1 MKEKE
6 YMNDTSMSG
15 LESSLTELVD
25 SLEAVRRLN
34 EPERRPADGWI
45 GIGIAAAAALLI
57 GLALSL
63 TGNPRLKDTY
73 DDPLLA
79 YAEAEKALAL
89 ISDAMSGG
97 ARKTAEA
104 VEAFE
109 APKEII
115 DNIIR

>member
-6 YMNDTSMSG
+6 YINDTSMSG

-34 EPERRPADGWI
+34 EPERRPAGRW
-45 GIGIAAAAALLI
+45 IGIAAVAALLI
-57 GLALSL
+57 GLAFSF
-63 TGNPRLKDTY
+63 TGSPRLKDTY
-73 DDPLLA
+73 DDPLMA
-79 YAEAEKALAL
+79 YAEAEKALTL
-89 ISDAMSGG
+89 ISDVMSGG
-97 ARKTAEA
+97 ARKTTEA

-109 APKEII
+109 VPKEII

>member
-1 MKEKE
+1 MKETE
-6 YMNDTSMSG
+6 YINDTSMSG
-15 LESSLTELVD
+15 LENSLTELVD
-25 SLEAVRRLN
+25 SLEAIRRLN
-34 EPERRPADGWI
+34 EAERRPAGR
-45 GIGIAAAAALLI
+45 GIGIAAAAVILI
-57 GLALSL
+57 GLAFSF
-63 TGNPRLKDTY
+63 TGSPRLKDTY

-109 APKEII
+109 APREII

>member
-34 EPERRPADGWI
+34 EPERRPAGGW
-45 GIGIAAAAALLI
+45 IGIAAAAALLI
-57 GLALSL
+57 GLTLSL

-97 ARKTAEA
+97 ARKTEEA

>member
-34 EPERRPADGWI
+34 EPERRPTGGW
-45 GIGIAAAAALLI
+45 IGIAAAAALLI
-57 GLALSL
+57 GLTLSL

-115 DNIIR
+115 DNVIR

>member
-1 MKEKE
+1 MKETE
-6 YMNDTSMSG
+6 YMNGASMSE
-15 LESSLTELVD
+15 LETSLTKLVD

-34 EPERRPADGWI
+34 EPERRPAGRW
-45 GIGIAAAAALLI
+45 IGIAAAAALLI
-57 GLALSL
+57 GLAFSF
-63 TGNPRLKDTY
+63 TGGPRLKDTY

-89 ISDAMSGG
+89 ISDVMSGG
-97 ARKTAEA
+97 ARKTVEA

>member
-6 YMNDTSMSG
+6 YINDTSMSG

-34 EPERRPADGWI
+34 EPERRPAGRW
-45 GIGIAAAAALLI
+45 IGIAAAAALLI
-57 GLALSL
+57 GLAFGI
-63 TGNPRLKDTY
+63 TGSPRLKDTY

-89 ISDAMSGG
+89 ISDVMSGG
-97 ARKTAEA
+97 VRKTAEA
-104 VEAFE
+104 VDAFE
-109 APKEII
+109 TPKEII
-115 DNIIR
+115 ENINR

>member
-1 MKEKE
+1 M
-6 YMNDTSMSG
+6 DV
-15 LESSLTELVD
+15 LTEERPPLREP
-25 SLEAVRRLN
+25 LL
-34 EPERRPADGWI
+34 EPERRPADRW
-45 GIGIAAAAALLI
+45 IGIAATAALLI
-57 GLALSL
+57 GLAFSF
-63 TGNPRLKDTY
+63 TGSPRLKDTY

-97 ARKTAEA
+97 VRKTAEA

-109 APKEII
+109 TPKEII

>member
-1 MKEKE
+1 MKE
-6 YMNDTSMSG
+6 YINDPSMSG

-34 EPERRPADGWI
+34 ESERRPAGRL
-45 GIGIAAAAALLI
+45 IGIAAAATLLI
-57 GLALSL
+57 GLAFSF
-63 TGNPRLKDTY
+63 TGSQRLKDTY

-79 YAEAEKALAL
+79 YAEAEKALTL
-89 ISDAMSGG
+89 ISDVMSGG
-97 ARKTAEA
+97 ARKTTEA

-115 DNIIR
+115 DDIIR

>member
-34 EPERRPADGWI
+34 EPEWRLAGRSI
-45 GIGIAAAAALLI
+45 RIAAAARLLI
-57 GLALSL
+57 GLAHSF
-63 TGNPRLKDTY
+63 TGRKRLKDTY
-73 DDPLLA
+73 DDPHLA

>member
-15 LESSLTELVD
+15 LESSLTEIVD
-25 SLEAVRRLN
+25 SIAAIRRLN
-34 EPERRPADGWI
+34 ETERSPDGRW
-45 GIGIAAAAALLI
+45 IGIAAVAALLI
-57 GLALSL
+57 GLAFSF
-63 TGNPRLKDTY
+63 TGSPRLKDTY

-89 ISDAMSGG
+89 ISDVMSGG
-97 ARKTAEA
+97 ARKTTEA